1 MYNINMFSDEQG
13 TVKVGCETSTR
24 NLMKKADVEKLKL
37 EVEFYRILASNQ
49 LKAKVA
55 RLIEHHQQ
63 TKPPLKTKSK

>member
-1 MYNINMFSDEQG
+1 
-13 TVKVGCETSTR
+13 
-24 NLMKKADVEKLKL
+24 MKKADVEKLKL

-63 TKPPLKTKSK
+63 TKPPRKTKSK